1 MKKMSSI
8 LAATVLLFF
17 SSCGNKEKEK
27 EKETTKDTTAT
38 TVQAPVK
45 PESPPMYVVVV
56 QHPVKSYEKWKPFF
70 DGDDSNRKADGLT
83 VLSVSRGLDN
93 PNMIFIAMKADDVQ
107 KAKDFSQS
115 PKLKEVMQKAGVTAA
130 PTVSFLNVV
139 RDDTTD
145 IPQKERILVT
155 HHVKDFDA
163 WLKVYDAE
171 GKDTR
176 AANGLIDR
184 GLARGVD
191 DPNQVYILFAIGDMK
206 KAQARFKSPEM
217 KKIMTDAGV
226 EGAPVVN
233 MFKVVGK

>member
-1 MKKMSSI
+1 MKKTSSI
-8 LAATVLLFF
+8 LAAAVLLFF
-17 SSCGNKEKEK
+17 SSCGNKGK
-27 EKETTKDTTAT
+27 EKETTKDTSTTA
-38 TVQAPVK
+38 VQAPVK
-45 PESPPMYVVVV
+45 QEAPAMNIVVV
-56 QHPVKSYEKWKPFF
+56 QHPVKNYEKWRQAF
-70 DGDDSNRKADGLT
+70 DADDSNRKGFGLT
-83 VLSVSRGLDN
+83 VLSVSRGLEN

-107 KAKDFSQS
+107 KAKDFAQS

-130 PTVSFLNVV
+130 PTVSFLTVV

-145 IPQKERILVT
+145 IPQKERILVS

-163 WLKVYDAE
+163 WLKVYDSE

-191 DPNQVYILFAIGDMK
+191 DPNQVYILFAIGDKK
-206 KAQARFKSPEM
+206 KAEARLKSPEL

-226 EGAPVVN
+226 EGVPVIN
-233 MFKVVGK
+233 MFKVVDK